1 MKSIKK
7 KDPSEIVD
15 TILDNLSKRKK
26 LSKSEKKFMDA
37 VSKKEVVDASVPDT
51 GNDFW
56 DDASN
61 PHNLGTMWVGENGVW
76 KIIKSIK
83 EEEMDYMRKHG
94 DSDDIYELEEKT
106 TQEEITDELP

>member
-37 VSKKEVVDASVPDT
+37 GFKERS
-51 GNDFW
+51 G
-56 DDASN
+56 
-61 PHNLGTMWVGENGVW
+61 
-76 KIIKSIK
+76 
-83 EEEMDYMRKHG
+83 
-94 DSDDIYELEEKT
+94 
-106 TQEEITDELP
+106 